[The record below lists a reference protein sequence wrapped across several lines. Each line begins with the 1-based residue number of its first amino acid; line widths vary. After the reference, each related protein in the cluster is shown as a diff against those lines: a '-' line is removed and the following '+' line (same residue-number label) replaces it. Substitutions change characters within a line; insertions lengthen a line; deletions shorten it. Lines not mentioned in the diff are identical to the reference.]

1 LFAVTIARR
10 ELLRDPLDRFGG
22 PMPIRT
28 WKLIPGLAAVAATLA
43 LVAGAQVAAAA
54 DTAANVNT
62 KRMMDPAATAANWMS
77 VGGTYAEQHYSPLTQ
92 INKDNVAQLGLSW
105 FADYDTNLTQA
116 GTPLEIDGVI
126 YVSTAW
132 NHLYAFDARSGKTLW
147 EYNARVPGAWIRNVC
162 CGIVNRGIAAWNGK
176 IYMGTLDGRL
186 VAINAQTGKEVWSVL
201 TIDPTKH
208 YSITVAPRVAKGKV
222 LIGESGGEYG
232 VRGYLSAYDA
242 ETGKLDWRFYTVPG
256 DPKDGFENA
265 AMKMAAKT
273 WGGEWWKLGGGGTVW
288 DAIVFDPVTNLVYFG
303 VGNGT
308 PWNDH
313 FRDPTTNDDL
323 FLASIVAVNVD
334 TGQYVWHYQETPADT
349 WDYDAVS
356 PLSVVDMKIKG
367 KQRRVLLQP
376 SKNGFFYVIEARTG
390 KLLNA
395 TPFVD
400 VNWADG
406 VDLKTGRPRT
416 RADARYSEGKPIDL
430 SPGVQ
435 GAHGWHS
442 NAYSPLT
449 GLLYVPTQ
457 IATFPMVFDPT
468 YTPNP
473 IGYNLGIDFGAQLT
487 YYRAHPDE
495 ANVFVGYLQAIDP
508 ATGKKVWG
516 GPKNQGPTGGAVAT
530 AGGVVFQGGGTSD
543 EFHAFDA
550 TSGNVLWT
558 GQTQAAVLSAPITYE
573 VAGKQYVAVS
583 VGGGAGPGAGG
594 ADYYAPN
601 YSRMLVYAVGGTAQL
616 PPTQPYTPRALLP
629 PPATAS
635 ATQVQQGEQ
644 LYARNCAA
652 CHGDRGQVRGANFPD
667 LTRTPLLWTQPGFDA
682 VVLQGVL
689 SDKGMA
695 SFAEALKPADTELIR
710 GFIIDQANQLKN
722 NPQLLGPPPAAAGAH
737 EAH

>member
-1 LFAVTIARR
+1 MSRSWCTTPARSWACSPGTSSAPARQPEPARAATRRYFCRTGTRFIWGLVAWASSASGSGVIRRRADNVGIPSLEKFAVRIAGR
-10 ELLRDPLDRFGG
+10 ELLRSAGSFGG
-22 PMPIRT
+22 TMPIRT
-28 WKLIPGLAAVAATLA
+28 WKLMPGLTAIAATLA
-43 LVAGAQVAAAA
+43 LVAGVPVAAAA
-54 DTAANVNT
+54 DTAANVNA

-92 INKDNVAQLGLSW
+92 NNKDNVAQLGLSW

-147 EYNARVPGAWIRNVC
+147 EYNAKVPGTWIGNVC

-242 ETGKLDWRFYTVPG
+242 ETGKLDWRFYAIPG

-273 WGGEWWKLGGGGTVW
+273 WGGEWWKLGGGAAVW
-288 DAIVFDPVTNLVYFG
+288 DAILFDPVTNLVYFG

-313 FRDPTTNDDL
+313 FRDPTKNDDL

-376 SKNGFFYVIEARTG
+376 SKNGFFYVLEARTG

-400 VNWADG
+400 VNWAEG
-406 VDLKTGRPRT
+406 VDLKPARPRS
-416 RADARYSEGKPIDL
+416 RIGAHYPEGKPIDL

-457 IATFPMVFDPT
+457 IAYFPMVFDPT
-468 YTPNP
+468 YKP
-473 IGYNLGIDFGAQLT
+473 
-487 YYRAHPDE
+487 
-495 ANVFVGYLQAIDP
+495 
-508 ATGKKVWG
+508 
-516 GPKNQGPTGGAVAT
+516 
-530 AGGVVFQGGGTSD
+530 
-543 EFHAFDA
+543 
-550 TSGNVLWT
+550 
-558 GQTQAAVLSAPITYE
+558 QT
-573 VAGKQYVAVS
+573 
-583 VGGGAGPGAGG
+583 
-594 ADYYAPN
+594 
-601 YSRMLVYAVGGTAQL
+601 
-616 PPTQPYTPRALLP
+616 
-629 PPATAS
+629 
-635 ATQVQQGEQ
+635 
-644 LYARNCAA
+644 
-652 CHGDRGQVRGANFPD
+652 
-667 LTRTPLLWTQPGFDA
+667 
-682 VVLQGVL
+682 
-689 SDKGMA
+689 
-695 SFAEALKPADTELIR
+695 
-710 GFIIDQANQLKN
+710 
-722 NPQLLGPPPAAAGAH
+722 
-737 EAH
+737 